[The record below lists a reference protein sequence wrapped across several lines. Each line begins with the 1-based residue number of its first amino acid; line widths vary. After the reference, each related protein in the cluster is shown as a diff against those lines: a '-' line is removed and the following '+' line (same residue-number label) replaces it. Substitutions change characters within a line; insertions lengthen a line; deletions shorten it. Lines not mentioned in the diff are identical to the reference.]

1 MTSETETEYWTIS
14 TGVACRNGW
23 SCRECKGPI
32 VKGTPLVCRDGRKLR
47 FMYHPKCFSG
57 YSDVRTQPA
66 NIRLVRL
73 ASSSI
78 VNWLFVVSSALLIL
92 RDIQGKYP
100 NLSREAPKEKGHGKW
115 STSCGYV
122 G

>member
-66 NIRLVRL
+66 NIR
-73 ASSSI
+73 
-78 VNWLFVVSSALLIL
+78 
-92 RDIQGKYP
+92 DIQGKYP